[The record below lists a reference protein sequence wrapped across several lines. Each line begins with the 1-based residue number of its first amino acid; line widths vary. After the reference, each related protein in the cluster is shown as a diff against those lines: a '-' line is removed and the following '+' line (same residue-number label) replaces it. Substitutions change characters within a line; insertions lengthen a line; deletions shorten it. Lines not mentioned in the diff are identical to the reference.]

1 MIQCKPKNLL
11 KLSKSHLEKEYRAL
25 TVSLTVSPP
34 DSEFTCSSGDCVS
47 MTARCDGRAHCRDR
61 SDEAN
66 CRLVVPPVGYNK
78 FLVPTS
84 ADNHQRLRVNISL
97 DFQRILYIDEEEHFI
112 RATFTIRKFWY
123 NEHLS
128 YQNLKKGGVNQV
140 FQDDKDSIWIPN
152 IESRTMEE
160 INKCARTEK
169 REILKIIPNT
179 DFRHE
184 QNALT
189 ERENAFLFSGLENKM
204 FQEREITCEF
214 ICEFDYRW
222 YPFDTQVGTDNN
234 TINFYPSCRLSTS
247 DLSPSLQHV

>member
-1 MIQCKPKNLL
+1 MKIF
-11 KLSKSHLEKEYRAL
+11 HR
-25 TVSLTVSPP
+25 
-34 DSEFTCSSGDCVS
+34 
-47 MTARCDGRAHCRDR
+47 R

-84 ADNHQRLRVNISL
+84 TDIQQKLSVNMSL
-97 DFQRILYIDEEEHFI
+97 DFHKILFIDEEEHFI
-112 RATFTIRKFWY
+112 RVTLTLTKYWY
-123 NEHLS
+123 NEHLT
-128 YQNLKKGGVNQV
+128 YQNLKQGAVNQV

-160 INKCARTEK
+160 INKCAKTEK

-189 ERENAFLFSGLENKM
+189 ERENAFLFSGRKI
-204 FQEREITCEF
+204 FEI
-214 ICEFDYRW
+214 
-222 YPFDTQVGTDNN
+222 
-234 TINFYPSCRLSTS
+234 
-247 DLSPSLQHV
+247 